1 MVLSVVSFLPIVIQ
15 YIISVLQI
23 NINICLQDNDNS
35 RKGVVNLWNI
45 RTYEAYGKI
54 TIFVSA
60 ILPVSSTYPRTPT
73 LSMKTA
79 LLELTAERLVKL
91 ADFYNVSIDYLLGRT
106 DNPEVNRN

>member
-1 MVLSVVSFLPIVIQ
+1 MQS
-15 YIISVLQI
+15 IISVLQI

-35 RKGVVNLWNI
+35 RKEVVNLWNI

-60 ILPVSSTYPRTPT
+60 ILPVSSTYPRTPY
-73 LSMKTA
+73 SQYENGVI
-79 LLELTAERLVKL
+79 ELTAERLVKL

>member
-1 MVLSVVSFLPIVIQ
+1 MQ
-15 YIISVLQI
+15 YTISVLQI
-23 NINICLQDNDNS
+23 NVNICFQDNDNS
-35 RKGVVNLWNI
+35 RKEVVNLWNI

-73 LSMKTA
+73 LYENGVI
-79 LLELTAERLVKL
+79 ELTAERLVKL

>member
-1 MVLSVVSFLPIVIQ
+1 MAKEYAYKFYHSKAWKDCKRSF
-15 YIISVLQI
+15 ISERIAVDGGMCQECGKQL
-23 NINICLQDNDNS
+23 
-35 RKGVVNLWNI
+35 GYI

-79 LLELTAERLVKL
+79 LL
-91 ADFYNVSIDYLLGRT
+91 S
-106 DNPEVNRN
+106 